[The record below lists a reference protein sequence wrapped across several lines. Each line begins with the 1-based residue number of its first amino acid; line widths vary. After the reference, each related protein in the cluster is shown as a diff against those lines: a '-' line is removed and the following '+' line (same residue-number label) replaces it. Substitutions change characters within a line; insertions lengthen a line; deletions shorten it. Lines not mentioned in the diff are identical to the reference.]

1 MAEIRDLI
9 EEIERYQSEAEK
21 ETHQLPG
28 PLSLAV
34 NHPGMLAYQVK
45 TQPHYQQDMRRASFL
60 GKVAGMRDRMV
71 QEGRGVE
78 FNDSLQPEFRAAID
92 RRDEQ
97 ASPYWNRGVL
107 AYGQPLRNGTDW
119 MQSVASSNLN
129 AGRMIAGVPGADQDF
144 EKSADRMLLGIPS
157 ALMQGGSPHQKAW
170 EAERLAEET
179 RPIYDL
185 SHVAEPTQNGAR
197 ILPKLNGYELY
208 ANQGMTDGTQVASEM
223 GVHGMPGRALGMG
236 IDVLTDPVTEI
247 GTGVRALLGGNFG
260 RAAGSFAAEAAIPTA
275 FLGSSEYLN
284 AEARKKAEL
293 YAKSNPAR

>member
-1 MAEIRDLI
+1 MADDIRGLI
-9 EEIERYQSEAEK
+9 DELQRYKDEASKEK
-21 ETHQLPG
+21 HQLPG
-28 PLSLAV
+28 AMSLAW
-34 NHPGMLAYQVK
+34 NHPGILAHQVK
-45 TQPHYQQDMRRASFL
+45 TQPHYQRDMQRASFL
-60 GKVAGMRDRMV
+60 NKVAGMRDRMA

-78 FNDSLQPEFRAAID
+78 FNDSVTPEFLAAIN

-129 AGRMIAGVPGADQDF
+129 AGRMIAGVPDADQDF

-157 ALMQGGSPHQKAW
+157 ALMHGGNPHQQAW
-170 EAERLAEET
+170 EAERIAEEN
-179 RPIYDL
+179 RPIFDL
-185 SHVAEPTQNGAR
+185 SHVSEPTQKGSR
-197 ILPKLNGYELY
+197 LLPKGTVYELY
-208 ANQGMTDGTQVASEM
+208 ANQGMTDGTQVANEM
-223 GVHGMPGRALGMG
+223 GVNGLPGRALGMG

-260 RAAGSFAAEAAIPTA
+260 RAAGSFAAEAALPAT

-284 AEARKKAEL
+284 AEARKKAER
-293 YAKSNPAR
+293 YAKSR